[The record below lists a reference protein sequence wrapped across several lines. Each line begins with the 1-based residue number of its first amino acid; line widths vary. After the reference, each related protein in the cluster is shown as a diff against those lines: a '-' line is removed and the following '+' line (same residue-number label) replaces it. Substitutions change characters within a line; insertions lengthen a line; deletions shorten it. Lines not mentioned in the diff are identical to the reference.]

1 MGFPLFPTPSC
12 FSIMVDINNIRRTMA
27 KKKTKKT
34 KARPRP
40 VLSSGST
47 VLNLAISGKP
57 NAALEPGD
65 YMYFVGDSMSGKTW
79 IAMSILAEAANNP
92 AFDGYR
98 LIYDDAERGARMD
111 IAQFFGKKMADRLE
125 IVNSTYIEEFY
136 FGLDDDF
143 KGEKPF
149 IRILDSM
156 DCLDT
161 FDDEDKFNEW
171 KEAFSKGKDSKGSY
185 GMSKAKM
192 NSTAIRRTMS
202 RLEETGSILVV
213 ISQTRDD
220 INPRTFSTKTRA
232 GGRALRFYATVEVW
246 SSVVGSL
253 KKTYKGQD
261 RELGVTVK
269 YDVKKNRLTG
279 RKRQVE
285 VPIYTSVGIDDIGSC
300 VDYLIAEKIWEKV
313 AADKNKGTPVGI
325 KVTGIGPTMVMK
337 REKLIRTIEAKDLEE
352 DVRDLVG
359 VVWQQIENAI
369 AVERKKRYE

>member
-1 MGFPLFPTPSC
+1 MTCVVRDASVNDHRGIFVAG
-12 FSIMVDINNIRRTMA
+12 SIPARAVFTMVDINHIRRIMA
-27 KKKTKKT
+27 KKKKKL
-34 KARPRP
+34 KARKKPM
-40 VLSSGST
+40 LSVGST

-57 NAALEPGD
+57 DAALEPGD

-92 AFDGYR
+92 AFSNYR

-111 IAQFFGKKMADRLE
+111 VVKFFGKKMADRLE

-136 FGLDDDF
+136 FDLDDDF

-156 DCLDT
+156 DCLDS

-171 KEAFSKGKDSKGSY
+171 KEAYAEGKETKGSY

-192 NSTAIRRTMS
+192 NSTSIRRTMS
-202 RLEETGSILVV
+202 RLEESGSILVV

-246 SSVVGSL
+246 SSVAGTL
-253 KKTYKGQD
+253 KKTYKGKE
-261 RELGVTVK
+261 RELGVKVK
-269 YDVKKNRLTG
+269 YDVKKNR
-279 RKRQVE
+279 
-285 VPIYTSVGIDDIGSC
+285 
-300 VDYLIAEKIWEKV
+300 
-313 AADKNKGTPVGI
+313 
-325 KVTGIGPTMVMK
+325 
-337 REKLIRTIEAKDLEE
+337 
-352 DVRDLVG
+352 
-359 VVWQQIENAI
+359 
-369 AVERKKRYE
+369 